1 VSISLIGIWI
11 GFSMLQKLVDD
22 FRESTGSALK
32 QTSLALAAAIFLF
45 VTVSFLCAAAFVFVL
60 DRYGLIQACLT
71 GAGVFFIATLL
82 AAMSYAVQK
91 RQSER
96 KPKEPPPSAMQTALS
111 DPMVLAA
118 GLQIIRTIGIKRI
131 IPLLALGGVALGL
144 MAHRNTAAEEEPGE

>member
-1 VSISLIGIWI
+1 
-11 GFSMLQKLVDD
+11 MLQKFVDD

-82 AAMSYAVQK
+82 AAMSYAIQK
-91 RQSER
+91 RQNER
-96 KPKEPPPSAMQTALS
+96 KPKEPSPSAMQAALS

-118 GLQIIRTIGIKRI
+118 GLQIVRTIGIKRI
-131 IPLLALGGVALGL
+131 IPLLAIGGVALGL
-144 MAHRNTAAEEEPGE
+144 MAHRNTAAEEEPSE